1 MRRAACARQDGPA
14 IIVPVD
20 YEVGVAQEAD
30 DKGDGECWDGRRV
43 LDKKPSGGLGFVT
56 KYVEECPDLP

>member
-14 IIVPVD
+14 IVVPID
-20 YEVGVAQEAD
+20 YEMGIAEEAND
-30 DKGDGECWDGRRV
+30 EGDGECRDGWRV
-43 LDKKPSGGLGFVT
+43 LDKKPSGRLSFVT